1 MAVKT
6 CPKCKGKVSETRD
19 VCPHCDYN
27 FNKKMIVCPDCDS
40 EVEEGISE
48 CPVCGYYFDAID
60 DSSDDV
66 DLVESA
72 PIPMAKVSIKESNPN
87 SSNVHLAKFRRK
99 ITKEQFLRSVL
110 IELSLDPNS
119 PADIL
124 SAEFGEVEEAEI
136 QGYLIQGVVN
146 GSYSGMIGIDRVEEY
161 VTQEQKYVPSNTH
174 YTSGGIDFYEKEGAR
189 HLVDVTKTKTVTDW
203 QIHNGEIINE
213 HHSAVKTELGYE
225 DFESSFWK
233 LFRRDDLDKIHDE
246 SIDNEKL
253 PNGFYDKG
261 IDLLRND
268 VVNGVSWPGDHHKD
282 ESFNISIDDYKIYRC
297 IVPTYQVS
305 CVYKGQVCLVQ
316 GFAIDQIAPV
326 IEKQVSTSSNSVEGL
341 KREEGVEI
349 NQKKKITLS
358 AKIVAILAAI
368 SGFIGFI
375 MLVYGGKP
383 LPLFIGFLAG
393 IAVSVCLGV
402 VAYVNIA
409 SIKKK
414 YEKKTEQLSY
424 MKYILLK
431 QELDKR
437 GFPELT
443 DEEKDSLQYSM
454 GIDSLDDIDETLI
467 FEPTNV
473 EETEIAPSKNTKTK
487 TIKSE
492 KNKKKLTKKQKII
505 IGSVSGVVGAIAI
518 AILVLIMVIP
528 KNPLHFDLCSDG
540 TYGVSCSESNI
551 TEVQIPESYKG
562 KPVTSILS
570 FNRCTQLESITI
582 PEGITSIG
590 TSAFSDCGELSS
602 VTLPSTLRSIGGGA
616 FENCCN
622 LKNIVIPKGVT
633 NIELGAFEGC
643 IGLETITI
651 PCEAYDSNLF
661 GYIFSSVGSADN
673 NKNVPDSLKEVII
686 IGGTKIE
693 DHAFDGCENL
703 TNITIPNSVTSI
715 GAGAFYNCTSLTSIT
730 IPDSVISI
738 GNYALSGCTGLTSV
752 TIPNSV
758 TNIGSSVFS
767 GCTALESMSIPFAG
781 ERKDGTGE
789 THFGYIF
796 GAYKYFD
803 QSEYVPESLKT
814 VIITDSTGIGEYT
827 FCGCSGL
834 TSVSIPN
841 SVTSIGDYAF
851 CDCTGLTSMVIPD
864 IVTSIGERAFENCV
878 SLRNVI
884 IGNGIENIGVFAF
897 LGCTGLTSITIPDNV
912 TSICS
917 GAFYECAGLTSVIFE
932 NSQIKRIDD
941 HAFARCYNLAKIT
954 IPDSVI
960 DIGKYAFEDCSK
972 LTSIVIPDSVID
984 IHTGAFYGCSSLVDV
999 TIGSGVAS
1007 IGGDVFYKCDSLAN
1021 VYISDLS
1028 KWCGI
1033 SFDDSYSSPIC
1044 YANNLYLNGNLI
1056 TDLVIPDG
1064 VTSFDNLAFSGYSK
1078 LVSVTIPD
1086 SVTSI
1091 VASAFRYCEN
1101 LKSVT
1106 IGNGVQSIDYGAF
1119 YGCTSLTSVTI
1130 GNGVT
1135 SIGEGAFSGC
1145 ISLVSIVIPD
1155 SVTHIGWHTFENCTN
1170 LTIYCEAE
1178 SQPSDW
1184 NFDWDSE
1191 CEVIWGY
1198 KETN

>member
-19 VCPHCDYN
+19 ICPHCNYN

-48 CPVCGYYFDAID
+48 CPVCGYYFDTID

-66 DLVESA
+66 DVVESV

-203 QIHNGEIINE
+203 QIHKGEIINE

-326 IEKQVSTSSNSVEGL
+326 IEKRVSTSSNSVEGL

-375 MLVYGGKP
+375 MLVSGGKP

-393 IAVSVCLGV
+393 MAVSVCLGV

-414 YEKKTEQLSY
+414 YEIKTQQLSY

-540 TYGVSCSESNI
+540 TYGVSCYESNI
-551 TEVQIPESYKG
+551 TEIQIPESYKG
-562 KPVTSILS
+562 ISVTSIGS
-570 FNRCTQLESITI
+570 FSSCTQLESITI
-582 PEGITSIG
+582 PEGITSID
-590 TSAFSDCGELSS
+590 SYAFSGCGDLST
-602 VTLPSTLRSIGGGA
+602 VTLPSTLISIGGGA

-673 NKNVPDSLKEVII
+673 NKNVPDSLREVII

-693 DHAFDGCENL
+693 DLAFDGCENL
-703 TNITIPNSVTSI
+703 TSIIISDGVESVGNRAFYNCTNLTSIIIPDSVTTIGDNAFYGCTGLTCITIPKSVTSI
-715 GAGAFYNCTSLTSIT
+715 GSSAF
-730 IPDSVISI
+730 
-738 GNYALSGCTGLTSV
+738 SGCTGLTSIV
-752 TIPNSV
+752 IPDSV
-758 TNIGSSVFS
+758 TRIGEYAFKDCPIEIASLPSGAISAIPKERLEKVTLTSGESIGERAFSGYTGLTSIVIPDSVTSIGEYAFLDCAGLTSIVIPKSVTSITDYAFS
-767 GCTALESMSIPFAG
+767 GCTGLTSIAIP
-781 ERKDGTGE
+781 
-789 THFGYIF
+789 
-796 GAYKYFD
+796 
-803 QSEYVPESLKT
+803 
-814 VIITDSTGIGEYT
+814 DSVTSIGEYA
-827 FCGCSGL
+827 FLGCTGL
-834 TSVSIPN
+834 TNIAISD

-851 CDCTGLTSMVIPD
+851 ADCTGLT
-864 IVTSIGERAFENCV
+864 
-878 SLRNVI
+878 
-884 IGNGIENIGVFAF
+884 NITYPVGVV
-897 LGCTGLTSITIPDNV
+897 GR
-912 TSICS
+912 
-917 GAFYECAGLTSVIFE
+917 GAFHGCKG
-932 NSQIKRIDD
+932 
-941 HAFARCYNLAKIT
+941 
-954 IPDSVI
+954 
-960 DIGKYAFEDCSK
+960 
-972 LTSIVIPDSVID
+972 LTSIVIPDSVTSISD
-984 IHTGAFYGCSSLVDV
+984 CAFENCTSLVNV
-999 TIGSGVAS
+999 TIPDSVTS
-1007 IGGDVFYKCDSLAN
+1007 IGAAAFNLCTSL
-1021 VYISDLS
+1021 
-1028 KWCGI
+1028 
-1033 SFDDSYSSPIC
+1033 
-1044 YANNLYLNGNLI
+1044 
-1056 TDLVIPDG
+1056 T
-1064 VTSFDNLAFSGYSK
+1064 
-1078 LVSVTIPD
+1078 SVTIPD

-1091 VASAFRYCEN
+1091 GEDAFRYC
-1101 LKSVT
+1101 T
-1106 IGNGVQSIDYGAF
+1106 
-1119 YGCTSLTSVTI
+1119 
-1130 GNGVT
+1130 
-1135 SIGEGAFSGC
+1135 
-1145 ISLVSIVIPD
+1145 SLVSIIIPD
-1155 SVTHIGWHTFENCTN
+1155 SVTSIDYYAFWGCEN
-1170 LTIYCEAE
+1170 LIIYCEAE
-1178 SQPSDW
+1178 SQPSAW
-1184 NFDWDSE
+1184 NYLWNYSGASS
-1191 CEVIWGY
+1191 VIWGY
-1198 KETN
+1198 KETD

>member
-72 PIPMAKVSIKESNPN
+72 PIPTAKVSIKELNPN

-203 QIHNGEIINE
+203 QIHKGEIINE

-268 VVNGVSWPGDHHKD
+268 VVNGVSWPGDHHND

-305 CVYKGQVCLVQ
+305 CVYKGQVCLIQ

-326 IEKQVSTSSNSVEGL
+326 IEKRVSTSSNSVEGL
-341 KREEGVEI
+341 KQEEDVEI
-349 NQKKKITLS
+349 NKKKKITLS

-375 MLVYGGKP
+375 MLVSGGKP

-393 IAVSVCLGV
+393 ISVSVCLGV

-414 YEKKTEQLSY
+414 YEIKTQQLSY

-473 EETEIAPSKNTKTK
+473 EETEIEPSKNTKTK
-487 TIKSE
+487 IIKSE
-492 KNKKKLTKKQKII
+492 KNKKKLTKKQKSV
-505 IGSVSGVVGAIAI
+505 IGILSTVVGIGVI
-518 AILVLIMVIP
+518 VCVCLIIVLNS
-528 KNPLHFDLCSDG
+528 NPLKFSENADG
-540 TYGVSCSESNI
+540 TYTLTHCDRDMN
-551 TEVQIPESYKG
+551 EVQIPATYRGRPITKIHENAFSYCSNL
-562 KPVTSILS
+562 TSIEIPEGITYIGYAAFMQCNNLTS
-570 FNRCTQLESITI
+570 IKLPSTLITIDAYAFAYCDNLKNIEIPHNVTNIGESAFSGCISLESIEIPAEVTYIGFEAFRGCDNLESITI
-582 PEGITSIG
+582 P
-590 TSAFSDCGELSS
+590 FVGEKIN
-602 VTLPSTLRSIGGGA
+602 STV
-616 FENCCN
+616 N
-622 LKNIVIPKGVT
+622 
-633 NIELGAFEGC
+633 
-643 IGLETITI
+643 
-651 PCEAYDSNLF
+651 
-661 GYIFSSVGSADN
+661 
-673 NKNVPDSLKEVII
+673 
-686 IGGTKIE
+686 
-693 DHAFDGCENL
+693 
-703 TNITIPNSVTSI
+703 
-715 GAGAFYNCTSLTSIT
+715 
-730 IPDSVISI
+730 
-738 GNYALSGCTGLTSV
+738 
-752 TIPNSV
+752 
-758 TNIGSSVFS
+758 
-767 GCTALESMSIPFAG
+767 
-781 ERKDGTGE
+781 

-796 GAYKYFD
+796 GNYDYNNLDFP
-803 QSEYVPESLKT
+803 SNLKE
-814 VIITDSTGIGEYT
+814 VIITGGTTIDERAFSSIH
-827 FCGCSGL
+827 SL
-834 TSVSIPN
+834 TSVVIPN
-841 SVTSIGDYAF
+841 SVTDIGSYAF
-851 CDCTGLTSMVIPD
+851 WG
-864 IVTSIGERAFENCV
+864 
-878 SLRNVI
+878 
-884 IGNGIENIGVFAF
+884 
-897 LGCTGLTSITIPDNV
+897 
-912 TSICS
+912 
-917 GAFYECAGLTSVIFE
+917 
-932 NSQIKRIDD
+932 
-941 HAFARCYNLAKIT
+941 
-954 IPDSVI
+954 
-960 DIGKYAFEDCSK
+960 
-972 LTSIVIPDSVID
+972 
-984 IHTGAFYGCSSLVDV
+984 
-999 TIGSGVAS
+999 
-1007 IGGDVFYKCDSLAN
+1007 
-1021 VYISDLS
+1021 
-1028 KWCGI
+1028 
-1033 SFDDSYSSPIC
+1033 
-1044 YANNLYLNGNLI
+1044 
-1056 TDLVIPDG
+1056 
-1064 VTSFDNLAFSGYSK
+1064 
-1078 LVSVTIPD
+1078 
-1086 SVTSI
+1086 
-1091 VASAFRYCEN
+1091 CEN
-1101 LKSVT
+1101 L
-1106 IGNGVQSIDYGAF
+1106 I
-1119 YGCTSLTSVTI
+1119 
-1130 GNGVT
+1130 
-1135 SIGEGAFSGC
+1135 
-1145 ISLVSIVIPD
+1145 
-1155 SVTHIGWHTFENCTN
+1155 
-1170 LTIYCEAE
+1170 IYCEAE
-1178 SQPSDW
+1178 SQPSGWHSKW
-1184 NFDWDSE
+1184 NDLDRP
-1191 CEVIWGY
+1191 VVWGY
-1198 KETN
+1198 KSNE